1 MKGFASE
8 FCYHFR
14 LPPLSSFAII
24 PPMNKTQRTT
34 LAALFASPIRAGIKW
49 ADIEALVRGLGGEV
63 HQRAGSR
70 VMFVLNGVRATFH
83 APHPSPD
90 TDKGA
95 VKSVR
100 QFLSNAGVKP

>member
-1 MKGFASE
+1 
-8 FCYHFR
+8 
-14 LPPLSSFAII
+14 
-24 PPMNKTQRTT
+24 MNKTHRTT
-34 LAALFASPIRAGIKW
+34 LAAIFASPVRADIKW
-49 ADIEALVRGLGGEV
+49 SDIESLVRGLGGEV

-70 VMFVLNGVRATFH
+70 VMFVLNGVRANFH

>member
-1 MKGFASE
+1 
-8 FCYHFR
+8 
-14 LPPLSSFAII
+14 
-24 PPMNKTQRTT
+24 MNKTHRTT
-34 LAALFASPIRAGIKW
+34 LATVFASPVRADIMW
-49 ADIEALVRGLGGEV
+49 ADIELLVRSLGGEV

-70 VMFVLNGVRATFH
+70 VMFVLNGVRANFH
-83 APHPSPD
+83 APHPSPG